1 MYMYDVSIFDRI
13 MLCTCY
19 APHTADDS
27 LFNFRNVNKQY
38 RKTQHL
44 LQQYTCYCACRLA
57 RCDGV
62 TVQKKQQK
70 GKQEELKKFLIFVQ
84 ILEYPILLVRL
95 VIMHQCFVKYVGSIY
110 IIILFHIFSINCMI
124 ILPKYDILIFY

>member
-1 MYMYDVSIFDRI
+1 MYDVSIFDRI

-44 LQQYTCYCACRLA
+44 AVHAIVLA

>member
-1 MYMYDVSIFDRI
+1 M
-13 MLCTCY
+13 
-19 APHTADDS
+19 
-27 LFNFRNVNKQY
+27 
-38 RKTQHL
+38 
-44 LQQYTCYCACRLA
+44 LA

-95 VIMHQCFVKYVGSIY
+95 VIMHQCFVEYVGSIY